1 MMASSYCLCYPS
13 NAHFSCFPSA
23 LMTFG
28 EWWLAAV
35 LEENTSKY
43 DLNKNGSLA
52 QEKKKNHHLKF
63 NKLQKRLYPWIINS
77 DVFLKMRIIEN
88 RDFELI
94 HGGFPDIF
102 IIASPEDL
110 SGFCHWGWLN
120 LVSRCLFKL
129 LPHSSEGC

>member
-1 MMASSYCLCYPS
+1 MVVFKKKPTMMMAPSYCLRYPS

-52 QEKKKNHHLKF
+52 QEKKPPP
-63 NKLQKRLYPWIINS
+63 QIQ
-77 DVFLKMRIIEN
+77 
-88 RDFELI
+88 
-94 HGGFPDIF
+94 
-102 IIASPEDL
+102 
-110 SGFCHWGWLN
+110 
-120 LVSRCLFKL
+120 
-129 LPHSSEGC
+129 